1 MFNFNNAMQFIQQA
15 QNPQQLL
22 SKMGIPAEYMN
33 SPQSAAQYLLDNGK
47 VTREQIQQASSMY
60 QQLFNSNAQR

>member
-1 MFNFNNAMQFIQQA
+1 MVNFNNIMQFIQQA

-22 SKMGIPAEYMN
+22 SRMGIPAEYMN
-33 SPQSAAQYLLDNGK
+33 SPQNVAQYLLDNGK